1 MTPASAKAPDQQRQP
16 SRTYALWLTSTTA
29 QRYGA
34 AVQALTVSL
43 IVYALTGST
52 QLAGLLATVR
62 GALAFALPFIGGV
75 IVDHYDRRQLMLWRA
90 RANIVV
96 WGLALLLFLLGY
108 LSGGTF
114 AVFVLLDG
122 LIEGLLGG
130 ASEAALRSL
139 VDGEDYARA
148 RAVNEARD
156 ASAQLLGSPIA
167 GFLFSLW
174 TFGAI
179 AFGLVM
185 DVIAGLAAFLLPA
198 MPTRETTLNEDGTSE
213 AAQSGHAS
221 SLVAE
226 AFAGM
231 AWMRRRPVMAALTIL
246 CSVASFGGFL
256 YMSIAQLYLIAE
268 RTSAFQVGL
277 VATAEGVG
285 VLVGSPLASWLVT
298 RVRTGLLAVGALTWS
313 ALCLLPVAFSP
324 TVPIILVCSF
334 LYALLV
340 PALNAALGGFTFQHV
355 PQDLQ
360 GRVGAAFNVAIGLP
374 VAFAPAAAGLLVG
387 EGLAAIGVIL
397 SAVILTIGAGMALL
411 VPSVRSL
418 PDAAQWSEVDVES
431 RHS

>member
-1 MTPASAKAPDQQRQP
+1 MPSITTSRSNAHAP
-16 SRTYALWLTSTTA
+16 RTYALWLSSTTA

-43 IVYALTGST
+43 IAYALTGST

-62 GALAFALPFIGGV
+62 GVLAFALPFIGGV
-75 IVDHYDRRQLMLWRA
+75 VVDRYDRRRLMLWRA
-90 RANIVV
+90 GANIVV
-96 WGLALLLFLLGY
+96 WGLALLMFLLGY
-108 LSGGTF
+108 LGVAAF

-139 VDGEDYARA
+139 VDGEGYAKA

-156 ASAQLLGSPIA
+156 ASAQLLGSPMA

-185 DVIAGLAAFLLPA
+185 DIIAGLTALFLPA
-198 MPTRETTLNEDGTSE
+198 LPARESTKAGGEGAE
-213 AAQSGHAS
+213 SGSAGQLS
-221 SLVAE
+221 YLAAE
-226 AFAGM
+226 AFGGM
-231 AWMRRRPVMAALTIL
+231 RWIWQRPLMSALMLL

-256 YMSIAQLYLIAE
+256 YMSIAQLHLIAAH
-268 RTSAFQVGL
+268 TPALQVGL

-285 VLVGSPLASWLVT
+285 VLVGSPIASWLVT
-298 RVRTGLLAVGALTWS
+298 RMRTGLLTITALAWS
-313 ALCLLPVAFSP
+313 AFCLLPVVIAP
-324 TVPIILVCSF
+324 TLPVILVCSF
-334 LYALLV
+334 LYALFV

-360 GRVGAAFNVAIGLP
+360 GRVGAAFNVIVGLP
-374 VAFAPAAAGLLVG
+374 VALAPALAGVLVEERKAILGVVLSSVILLMGAGIALALPAVRGLPAAARWGDTSI
-387 EGLAAIGVIL
+387 E
-397 SAVILTIGAGMALL
+397 
-411 VPSVRSL
+411 VRL
-418 PDAAQWSEVDVES
+418 Q
-431 RHS
+431 R